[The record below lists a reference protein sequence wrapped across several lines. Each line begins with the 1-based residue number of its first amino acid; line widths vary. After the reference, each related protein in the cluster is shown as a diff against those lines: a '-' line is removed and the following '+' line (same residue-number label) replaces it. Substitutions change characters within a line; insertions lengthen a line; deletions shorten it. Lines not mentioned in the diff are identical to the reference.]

1 MDKYSEY
8 KEITS
13 DWINK
18 IPKHWKE
25 KTLIQVAENQQIK
38 NAGMAE
44 RNLLSLSYGRI
55 IQKDI
60 NKTDG
65 LLPASFE
72 GYQIV
77 HPGNIIL
84 RLTDLQNDHK
94 SLRTGLVSQTGII
107 TSAYTCLKVRMGI
120 LPEYL
125 HLLLHSA
132 DLHKVFYGMGGGVRQ
147 SIGYKDIR
155 YMPVIVPPL
164 EEQDRIVRFLDWKI
178 SLINKLISSCKAEI
192 DDLHEF
198 QHQLINNAVCRGL
211 ESSELVNGSAASCH
225 IGWAVKRFKECFSL
239 RKGLTI
245 TKDDLRK
252 SGVKVIS
259 YGQIHSKNNDGLGIN
274 SDLIRFVDKEYL
286 SQVHSIAEQGDFLF
300 ADTSED
306 VDGCGNCVYIDSSDL
321 IMAGY
326 HTIIAHP
333 KCSEISR
340 YHAYLF
346 QSDLW
351 RRQIQKDANGV
362 KVFSITQTMLKNS
375 YILIPSKVEQE
386 EIIRYLDARCRVI
399 KKLINRKKMYL
410 DHLHEMKNSL
420 ISDVVTGKIDVRN
433 VAIPEYEYVP
443 DIGSS
448 ELADSEMDEEE
459 SDNA

>member
-1 MDKYSEY
+1 MSTNVFNPSDRRDYPDRWPRHRGKELFTEVDSRCSSEN
-8 KEITS
+8 E
-13 DWINK
+13 
-18 IPKHWKE
+18 E
-25 KTLIQVAENQQIK
+25 
-38 NAGMAE
+38 
-44 RNLLSLSYGRI
+44 LLSVSHITGITPRS
-55 IQKDI
+55 QK
-60 NKTDG
+60 NVTMFQSES
-65 LLPASFE
+65 LV
-72 GYQIV
+72 GYKICEE
-77 HPGNIIL
+77 GNIVANTMWTWQGAIGVSQYHGVVSPAYNVYRQKNNAFNPRFLDLLLREPKLVDVYHSISTGIRPSRL
-84 RLTDLQNDHK
+84 RLYPDEFLTIDF
-94 SLRTGLVSQTGII
+94 
-107 TSAYTCLKVRMGI
+107 
-120 LPEYL
+120 P
-125 HLLLHSA
+125 
-132 DLHKVFYGMGGGVRQ
+132 
-147 SIGYKDIR
+147 
-155 YMPVIVPPL
+155 VPPR
-164 EEQDRIVRFLDWKI
+164 EEQEQIVRFLDWKI
-178 SLINKLISSCKAEI
+178 SLINKLISSCNAEI
-192 DDLHEF
+192 DDLHEL

-211 ESSELVNGSAASCH
+211 ESTELVNGSAASCH
-225 IGWAVKRFKECFSL
+225 IGWVVKRFKECFSL

-259 YGQIHSKNNDGLGIN
+259 YGQIHSKNNDGLGVN

-286 SQVHSIAEQGDFLF
+286 FQVHSIAEQGDFLF

-351 RRQIQKDANGV
+351 RRQIQKGANGV

-386 EIIRYLDARCRVI
+386 EIIRYLDARCGII
-399 KKLINRKKMYL
+399 KKLISRKKMYL

-433 VAIPEYEYVP
+433 VVIPEYEYVP

-459 SDNA
+459 SDNV